1 MSDKPKNKKMECR
14 TVLIWSLV
22 NNKHHKQLTEREQ
35 QILGVMPLI
44 KKLFPGINYYS
55 ITGFGQ
61 VMVRCVVPVLKKMFP
76 ELLKKT
82 EDEITPQMKTKIATF
97 LHSDGYE
104 WQDSSKWMLEF
115 NKLLAA
121 N

>member
-1 MSDKPKNKKMECR
+1 
-14 TVLIWSLV
+14 
-22 NNKHHKQLTEREQ
+22 
-35 QILGVMPLI
+35 MPLI